1 MKGQSAVK
9 GVYSTSTK
17 NGSAAPVRKL
27 VIKPLKS
34 KPKLPADFESTTWA
48 KLNEAVLAVH
58 GKKGVSLSL
67 EELYRAVEDMCLHK
81 MADRLYSNL
90 QKVCD
95 AHIASQLQQLARS
108 QTSGSVLFLEQ
119 MNESWQDHCSQ
130 MLTIRSIFLY
140 LDRTYV
146 ISDSA
151 VRSIFDMGLRLF
163 RVHLA
168 THPKVEDK
176 IVAGLLALIE
186 AERNGET
193 VDKALLKHL
202 VRMFTSLGTYAGSF
216 EEPFLAKTTQYYRQ
230 EGQQYMQESD
240 VAEYLLHSEKRLSV
254 EYERWQQYLDTPTR
268 KPLISIVEQQLLAA
282 HMPSILEKGFD
293 DLMTQKRVTDLARL
307 YVLCARIQALEPL
320 KAAFRDYIGRTGL
333 ALVLDEEKDKDMVSA
348 LLEIKVQL
356 DTVLTQAFQ
365 KNEQFSNAL
374 KEAFEKF
381 INQRQNKP
389 AELIAKY
396 VDVELRAGSKGQTDE
411 ELETTLDKA
420 LMLFRYI
427 SGKDVFEAFYKKDL
441 AKRLLL
447 GRSASTDAEKNMITK
462 LKTECGSQFTNK
474 LEGMFKDV
482 DLSRDIMMSFKTS
495 GSVKS
500 RLSPGID
507 MNVNVLTS
515 GYWPSYPHLEAKL
528 PDELTRYQTVFK
540 DFYLSKH
547 SGRRLV
553 WHNSLGSCVMR
564 AHFTKAV
571 KELSVS
577 LFQAVVLMLFNDV
590 DSLSLA
596 DMRDASGIE
605 DKELRRTL
613 QSLACGKIRV
623 LNKEPKGREVDDSDV
638 FHYNSGF
645 THQLFRIKINS
656 IQLKETVEENKK
668 TNDQVLQDRQYQI
681 DAAIVRIMKTRKSL
695 SHKLLVQELLIQL
708 KFPIRA
714 QDLKKRIESLID
726 REYLERDEQNP
737 QVYNYLA

>member
-1 MKGQSAVK
+1 MTGQSAVK
-9 GVYSTSTK
+9 GVYSTSSK
-17 NGSAAPVRKL
+17 NGSAAPARKL

-34 KPKLPADFESTTWA
+34 KPKLPADFESATWA
-48 KLNEAVLAVH
+48 KLNEAVSAVH
-58 GKKGVSLSL
+58 GKKGVALSL

-95 AHIASQLQQLARS
+95 AHIASQLQQLASS

-151 VRSIFDMGLRLF
+151 VRSIFDMGLQVFRL
-163 RVHLA
+163 HLA
-168 THPKVEDK
+168 THPEVEDK
-176 IVAGLLALIE
+176 TVAGLLALIE

-230 EGQQYMQESD
+230 EGQQFMQESD

-254 EYERWQQYLDTPTR
+254 EFERVP
-268 KPLISIVEQQLLAA
+268 
-282 HMPSILEKGFD
+282 
-293 DLMTQKRVTDLARL
+293 DLARL

-320 KAAFRDYIGRTGL
+320 KAAFRDHIGRTGL

-348 LLEIKVQL
+348 LLEMKVQL

-500 RLSPGID
+500 RLPPGID

-577 LFQAVVLMLFNDV
+577 LFQAVVLSCLMTRY
-590 DSLSLA
+590 LSLA

-668 TNDQVLQDRQYQI
+668 TNDQI